1 MPAAI
6 DDVANSLLE
15 WETGQYKII
24 GINMDMAGPATGAW
38 VIDGDW
44 AIDTSDSP
52 LIRYTATT
60 LDDHGLSVGDRIAV
74 SGAGPAGSTPVVIW
88 AAGVSRTK
96 GMYVKPSSGNENGK
110 KYLALRAGTS
120 HGTTEPNWPVGEHQ
134 VVADNNVV
142 WQTAGADDEH
152 PINRNWVV
160 EDVPATDSFSVVIE
174 ATWLQPSDGYVANLE
189 KTFLSQFAASGARSP
204 YSGALTGKDILSGF
218 VLDAD
223 DTTLNLSATPTIEVL
238 LLLKT
243 AELHADTPLADT
255 AQRII
260 AYYDTASYL
269 PFAAA
274 AGTVA
279 IAFPNDENRILRPI
293 PYE

>member
-1 MPAAI
+1 LNTIMPAAI

-38 VIDGDW
+38 VIDSW
-44 AIDTSDSP
+44 AIDYSDLP
-52 LIRYTATT
+52 LVRYTATT
-60 LDDHGLSVGDRIAV
+60 QDDHGLSVGDRIAV
-74 SGAGPAGSTPVVIW
+74 IGATGTLITW
-88 AAGVSRTK
+88 AASVSRTK
-96 GMYVKPSSGNENGK
+96 GIYAKPSSGNENGK
-110 KYLALRAGTS
+110 KYRSLRAGTS
-120 HGTTEPNWPVGEHQ
+120 GGSEPNWPVGEGQ

-142 WQTAGADDEH
+142 WQTEGADDEH

-160 EDVPATDSFSVVIE
+160 EDVPTTDTFSVVIDGSWSVP
-174 ATWLQPSDGYVANLE
+174 AGGYVANLE
-189 KTFLSQFAASGARSP
+189 KTFLSEFAASGARSP
-204 YSGALTGKDILSGF
+204 YSPKLTDREILPGL
-218 VLDAD
+218 VLDAE
-223 DTTLNLSATPTIEVL
+223 DTTLDLSVTPTIEVL

-243 AELHADTPLADT
+243 AELDADTPLADT

-274 AGTVA
+274 AGTA
-279 IAFPNDENRILRPI
+279 SIPFPNDENRILRPI